1 MPQLHLMF
9 VQVLFTHM
17 KYAKQTGKG
26 YNFFSIIQSAVD
38 TISFEEKTREI
49 TGGKKEKK
57 YENEEKT
64 NVFKSNLLLPFEYY
78 FIQSQSWSRGA

>member
-1 MPQLHLMF
+1 MQN
-9 VQVLFTHM
+9 
-17 KYAKQTGKG
+17 KQGKVTI
-26 YNFFSIIQSAVD
+26 FFYY